1 MIRPLSLSSFPLV
14 FDPILVARD
23 GAIAT
28 VALNNPERLNA
39 LNRAMWARLGEVMR
53 ELSADDAL
61 RCIVV
66 RGAGEKAFAAG
77 ADIAEFAAERADS
90 KQAKPYGNLIHETM
104 QAVARCRH
112 PTVAMIRGACVG
124 GGLEIAA
131 MCDLRVCRAVE
142 PLRHPGQQARPHH
155 GLRRADGTARARGR
169 AVALE
174 ILLEGRVFDADE
186 AYRKGLVNRVVPDD
200 KVEEEAYA
208 TARRIADGAPL
219 VNRWHKQFIE
229 RLAVHAQIEPEEW
242 DEGFAC
248 FDTAGLQG
256 RRGGVP
262 GEEEA
267 RLQGKVTRDVTM
279 SVTRRS
285 NASSAFRH
293 VITHHVSRCLRSPP
307 AFPARSRGWWGC

>member
-1 MIRPLSLSSFPLV
+1 VTNFGHPSAFRLSPLRSG
-14 FDPILVARD
+14 PILVSRD

-39 LNRAMWARLGEVMR
+39 LNRAMWAGLGEAMR
-53 ELSADDAL
+53 ELSVDGAL

-66 RGAGEKAFAAG
+66 RGTGDKAFAAG

-112 PTVAMIRGACVG
+112 PTVAMIKGACVG

-131 MCDLRVCRAVE
+131 MCDLRVC
-142 PLRHPGQQARPHH
+142 GQSSRFGIPVNKL
-155 GLRRADGTARARGR
+155 GLTMAYGELMGLLALVGR

-186 AYRKGLVNRVVPDD
+186 AYRKGLVNRVVPDG

-208 TARRIADGAPL
+208 IARRIADGAPL
-219 VNRWHKQFIE
+219 VNRWHKQFIA
-229 RLAVHAQIEPEEW
+229 RLTVTAQVSTEEW

-248 FDTAGLQG
+248 FDTEDYKEGVAAFLEKRKPDFKG
-256 RRGGVP
+256 R
-262 GEEEA
+262 
-267 RLQGKVTRDVTM
+267 
-279 SVTRRS
+279 
-285 NASSAFRH
+285 
-293 VITHHVSRCLRSPP
+293 
-307 AFPARSRGWWGC
+307 